1 MMKNKW
7 LWLLKHEILF
17 KISPT
22 LAMQDLQQ
30 RVQEEKAARRVLTG
44 KTAVC
49 ISKGRLDIPEGTEE
63 IGHKAL
69 EGNKKLVSVS
79 VPSSVKVI
87 GDRAFA
93 ECENLEQV
101 ILHEGLESI
110 GDNVFTDCPKL
121 RSIVIPDSV
130 TQLRGQAFY
139 RCGLTEPV
147 LNVSRETL
155 YFCPEAAAGTEY
167 TVPEGVRTIGGW
179 AFQDL
184 PRLRQVHLPKTLE
197 SMGKMAFVQCGLTSV
212 VIPAGVKE
220 TGESVFWDCNEL
232 KTITLEEEPDPIRT
246 AVTLC
251 RLRGRSFLVP
261 IRCGL
266 PVDDT
271 YWLDGKFQAIA
282 GQCGAGRVDAMEEMS
297 SFFDAKH
304 QADPETVFYRLAA
317 NFWRYRAYE
326 QGSGEAKRW
335 LENWLKASSDG
346 RLPSV
351 FLPEGLSGVADGL
364 ELNALGFLF
373 FTPGREYHLA
383 GEDADGVV
391 EVSAY
396 ESEDGPDEDGF
407 GMEIYYDWWYL
418 DDNLCPVPGADC
430 LHRFSNISKRA
441 NRERFQKSHDI
452 AAQAIARQRAAAK

>member
-1 MMKNKW
+1 MKKTLLRSAVSRLKW
-7 LWLLKHEILF
+7 FLMPAYGRDEFLR
-17 KISPT
+17 
-22 LAMQDLQQ
+22 A
-30 RVQEEKAARRVLTG
+30 EKEAEAASHVLTG
-44 KTAVC
+44 RTAVH
-49 ISKGRLDIPEGTEE
+49 ISKGRLEIPEGTTE
-63 IGHKAL
+63 IGHRAL

-79 VPSSVKVI
+79 VPSTVKVI
-87 GDRAFA
+87 GDWAFA

-101 ILHEGLESI
+101 ILREGLESI

-147 LNVSRETL
+147 LNVSGDTL

-184 PRLRQVHLPKTLE
+184 PRLRQVKLPETLE
-197 SMGKMAFVQCGLTSV
+197 RIEKMAFVQCGLTSV

-220 TGESVFWDCNEL
+220 IGESVFWDCNEL
-232 KTITLEEEPDPIRT
+232 KTITLEEEPDPIRA
-246 AVTLC
+246 AVTL
-251 RLRGRSFLVP
+251 RYLRGQSFLARA
-261 IRCGL
+261 RCGL
-266 PVDDT
+266 PADDP
-271 YWLDGKFQAIA
+271 YWLDKKFQAIA
-282 GQCGAGRVDAMEEMS
+282 RRCGEGCVEAMEEMTA
-297 SFFDAKH
+297 FFDAKRRAH
-304 QADPETVFYRLAA
+304 PETAFYGLSA

-326 QGSGEAKRW
+326 QGSIWARLW
-335 LENWLKASSDG
+335 LEDWLKASSDG
-346 RLPSV
+346 WLPSV
-351 FLPEGLSGVADGL
+351 FLTERLSGVADGL

-418 DDNLCPVPGADC
+418 DDNLCPVPGVDC

-452 AAQAIARQRAAAK
+452 AAQAIARQRATAK

>member
-1 MMKNKW
+1 MKNKW

-44 KTAVC
+44 KTAVH
-49 ISKGRLDIPEGTEE
+49 ISKGHLDIPEGTEE
-63 IGHKAL
+63 ISSRAL

-79 VPSSVKVI
+79 VPSTVKVI

-101 ILHEGLESI
+101 ILREGLESI

-147 LNVSRETL
+147 LNVSGATL
-155 YFCPEAAAGTEY
+155 YFCPGAAAGTEY
-167 TVPEGVRTIGGW
+167 TVPEGVRAIGGW

-184 PRLRQVHLPKTLE
+184 PRLRQVRLPQTLE
-197 SMGKMAFVQCGLTSV
+197 RIEKMAFVQCGLTSV

-220 TGESVFWDCNEL
+220 IGESVFCSCNEL

-251 RLRGRSFLVP
+251 RLRGRSFLART
-261 IRCGL
+261 RCEL
-266 PVDDT
+266 PGDDP
-271 YWLDGKFQAIA
+271 YWLDETFQAIA
-282 GQCGAGRVDAMEEMS
+282 RQCGAGYVEAMEEMTA
-297 SFFDAKH
+297 FFDAKH
-304 QADPETVFYRLAA
+304 QAYPETAFYGPAA

-326 QGSGEAKRW
+326 QGSGKAKLW
-335 LENWLKASSDG
+335 LEDWLKMFPDG
-346 RLPSV
+346 RMPSV
-351 FLPEGLSGVADGL
+351 FLTEELFGVADGL

-373 FTPGREYHLA
+373 FAPDREYHLA
-383 GEDADGVV
+383 GRDAEGVV

-396 ESEDGPDEDGF
+396 AGEDGPDEDGF

-430 LHRFSNISKRA
+430 LHHFSGIDKRV

-452 AAQAIARQRAAAK
+452 AAQAIAQRRAANR

>member
-1 MMKNKW
+1 MKKTLLRSAVSRLKW
-7 LWLLKHEILF
+7 FLMPAYGRDEFLR
-17 KISPT
+17 
-22 LAMQDLQQ
+22 A
-30 RVQEEKAARRVLTG
+30 EKEAEAVSHVLTG
-44 KTAVC
+44 KTAVH
-49 ISKGRLDIPEGTEE
+49 ISKGHLDIPEGTEE
-63 IGHKAL
+63 ISSRAL

-79 VPSSVKVI
+79 VPSTVKVI

-101 ILHEGLESI
+101 ILREGLESI

-147 LNVSRETL
+147 LNVSGATL
-155 YFCPEAAAGTEY
+155 YFCPGAAAGTEY
-167 TVPEGVRTIGGW
+167 TVPEGVRAIGGW

-184 PRLRQVHLPKTLE
+184 PRLRQVRLPQTLE
-197 SMGKMAFVQCGLTSV
+197 RIEKMAFVQCGLTSV

-220 TGESVFWDCNEL
+220 IGESVFCSCNEL
-232 KTITLEEEPDPIRT
+232 KTITLEEELDTIRT

-251 RLRGRSFLVP
+251 RLRGRSFLART
-261 IRCGL
+261 RCEL
-266 PVDDT
+266 PVDDP
-271 YWLDGKFQAIA
+271 YWLDETFQAIA
-282 GQCGAGRVDAMEEMS
+282 RQCGAGCVEAMEEMTA
-297 SFFDAKH
+297 FFDAKH
-304 QADPETVFYRLAA
+304 QAYPETAFYGPAA

-326 QGSGEAKRW
+326 QGSGKAKLW
-335 LENWLKASSDG
+335 LEDWLKMFPDG
-346 RLPSV
+346 RMPSV
-351 FLPEGLSGVADGL
+351 FLTEGLFGVADGL

-373 FTPGREYHLA
+373 FAPDREYHLA
-383 GEDADGVV
+383 GRDADGVV

-396 ESEDGPDEDGF
+396 AGEDGPDEDGF

-430 LHRFSNISKRA
+430 LHHFSGIDKRV

-452 AAQAIARQRAAAK
+452 AAQAIVQRGAANR